1 MPTVKMHLW
10 EPIPDIICAKRCARC
25 GMLRFKMPGAKA
37 IYARDGRVDE
47 SPTKLNC
54 FILSKD

>member
-1 MPTVKMHLW
+1 MPVVKMHQW
-10 EPIPDIICAKRCARC
+10 EPIPDIIGAKRCKHC
-25 GMLRFKMPGAKA
+25 GMLRFKMPGTKA

-47 SPTKLNC
+47 TPTKQNC